1 MADASTIIERMRNGE
16 LILESDPDYPL
27 LYKEFEKTMNLVGE
41 LNTGY
46 HTADEVR
53 ALLEQIWGQK
63 LDPTV
68 RMFPPFY
75 GIRKINSCR
84 QRGVCQ
90 F

>member
-53 ALLEQIWGQK
+53 ALLE
-63 LDPTV
+63 
-68 RMFPPFY
+68 
-75 GIRKINSCR
+75 
-84 QRGVCQ
+84 
-90 F
+90 